1 MKSAVTSGR
10 SREATILDSLQK
22 KVLLITGSLGSLGR
36 SAVQMFLER
45 GASLFCCDRLSVN
58 EYPDIERLGK
68 EYGEQRVV
76 FHQADASEENEVIAL
91 IAALDSHYGRL
102 DGVYHNVYT
111 SVWKP
116 AAELSLQE
124 WESTIKGTMTSTFLI
139 SKYAL
144 PLMIRSGGGSIV
156 NTSSVLGQILSPECS
171 PYGTAKAGINHFT
184 RAVAQ
189 DYGRYGIRA
198 NVLVPGDF
206 NSREGLTRQSEKE
219 KAAILRNTWM
229 GRSGTVE
236 EVNEVAAFLL
246 SDASS
251 YVTGALYNVDGGFHQ

>member
-1 MKSAVTSGR
+1 MLSSLHNKAV
-10 SREATILDSLQK
+10 
-22 KVLLITGSLGSLGR
+22 LITGGLGSLGR
-36 SAVQMFLER
+36 SAIQMFLER
-45 GASLFCCDRLSVN
+45 GASLFCCDRIPVG
-58 EYPDIERLGK
+58 EHPEIERVRK
-68 EYGEQRVV
+68 QYGEERVI
-76 FHQADASEENEVIAL
+76 FHQADVTKEEEVISL
-91 IAALDSHYGRL
+91 MGELDRRFGRL

-124 WESTIKGTMTSTFLI
+124 WENTIKGTMTSTFLI
-139 SKYAL
+139 CKYAL

-171 PYGTAKAGINHFT
+171 PYGTAKAGMNHFT

-189 DYGRYGIRA
+189 DYGRFGIRA

-206 NSREGLTRQSEKE
+206 GTVEGLAKQSDKE
-219 KAAILRNTWM
+219 KAAMLRNTWM
-229 GRSGTVE
+229 GRSGTVD

-251 YVTGALYNVDGGFHQ
+251 YVTGSLYAVDGGFHQ